1 MNSIALKALERAQF
15 QQMARDMQMKAARP
29 KPVNVTPIKPGE
41 PLPELVITGPINR
54 VMELEGKRFAL
65 DFVQGLGAAIRREP
79 VRTKAI
85 ADLTRYAQQQPDS
98 VASGVKIVIDVL
110 KGA

>member
-1 MNSIALKALERAQF
+1 MNSIAQQALASALGKALSAPTGKTQQTRATAEDKSAF
-15 QQMARDMQMKAARP
+15 G
-29 KPVNVTPIKPGE
+29 PI
-41 PLPELVITGPINR
+41 PLPQLEITGPINR

-65 DFVQGLGAAIRREP
+65 EFVRALGSSIRRKPIRE
-79 VRTKAI
+79 KAI
-85 ADLTRYAQQQPDS
+85 ADLTRYAAQQPDS